1 MKKSVSKPEVVV
13 EQPKVV
19 ETKIVKKA
27 IVEETTPEIEAVVE
41 EKENENELSEIEDLK
56 PWLEEDIDD

>member
-1 MKKSVSKPEVVV
+1 MVIHSKMKKSVSKPEVVA
-13 EQPKVV
+13 EQPKVI

-41 EKENENELSEIEDLK
+41 ENVDELISYFEENE
-56 PWLEEDIDD
+56 EE

>member
-27 IVEETTPEIEAVVE
+27 IVEETTPEIKAVVE
-41 EKENENELSEIEDLK
+41 EKENDLSEIEDLK

>member
-41 EKENENELSEIEDLK
+41 EKENDLSEIEDLK

>member
-1 MKKSVSKPEVVV
+1 MKKSVSKPEVVA
-13 EQPKVV
+13 EQPKVI

-41 EKENENELSEIEDLK
+41 ENVDELIS
-56 PWLEEDIDD
+56 